1 MVDKCSTTGLHP
13 RQSKDF
19 LFFPNI
25 YIPRVLVPSKLV
37 HKELGLVTQILNDSQ
52 ETKHDGL
59 CIKKAGTQ
67 LCGSVCLIF
76 AKSQI
81 ESPVLVGRF

>member
-37 HKELGLVTQILNDSQ
+37 HKELGLVTQILKDSQ

-59 CIKKAGTQ
+59 CIKKGWDAALWQ
-67 LCGSVCLIF
+67 CLPNIC
-76 AKSQI
+76 KV
-81 ESPVLVGRF
+81 PD